1 VRRALRL
8 GWKSKE
14 VYLNNQLI
22 TPQSSKENDL
32 AYLHHLMTS
41 VPSNY
46 RDEEDITLMIDDTPT
61 RFNNVVG
68 MLNGTNVVNV
78 GMRKR
83 YLACNQ
89 GTVLTCLDRI
99 DLLGYNK
106 RYVPTSFDF
115 KVVNT
120 KMMMGVDAECALH
133 EIRITDLKL
142 CAPMLKP
149 NAQLSAAINELM
161 IQKNEECRYYR
172 TSYVAKPI
180 PINSRHIQHKDLFNG
195 ARPGRLIT
203 KIVPQ
208 TVYNG
213 ALTLNPNLILFPAID
228 YYAVSINESIIPP
241 VYRNS
246 QEAYMSLRQNLDR
259 RYSEMPFSYSGY
271 VSSYGIIVN
280 DLTANKDGFEQVLPN
295 STSGNIGVELHFT
308 ANTTVAQQLICV
320 GEFQNQ
326 LSIGYGTQARLKYD
340 F

>member
-1 VRRALRL
+1 
-8 GWKSKE
+8 
-14 VYLNNQLI
+14 
-22 TPQSSKENDL
+22 
-32 AYLHHLMTS
+32 MTS
-41 VPSNY
+41 IPSNY
-46 RDEEDITLMIDDTPT
+46 KDEEDITLMVQDTPT
-61 RFNNVVG
+61 HFNSVVG
-68 MLNGTNVVNV
+68 MLNGANVVNV

-89 GTVLTCLDRI
+89 DTVLTCMDRI

-115 KVVNT
+115 KVVLTRLEKT
-120 KMMMGVDAECALH
+120 KMMMGVAAECALH

-172 TSYVAKPI
+172 TSYRYVAKPI

-213 ALTLNPNLILFPAID
+213 AHTLNPNLILFPAID

-259 RYSEMPFSYSGY
+259 RYSEMPFSYTGY

-320 GEFQNQ
+320 GEFRNQ